1 MGSPSTVDVA
11 ATGTK
16 EFPLGGVGRTPPA
29 SSLQEELAENHGS
42 GKQKAS
48 QKQKLFH
55 GCPSTLLKVPF
66 HTPPSIAHAS
76 DTEPWEALAHMVES
90 GCFSNPLCSGKS

>member
-29 SSLQEELAENHGS
+29 GSLQEELAENHGS
-42 GKQKAS
+42 GNQKAS
-48 QKQKLFH
+48 QKQKLFFH
-55 GCPSTLLKVPF
+55 GSPSTLLEVPF
-66 HTPPSIAHAS
+66 HTPGSIAHAS
-76 DTEPWEALAHMVES
+76 DNGTLGGTCAHGRIRLFLES
-90 GCFSNPLCSGKS
+90 SMFR